1 MRTPIFHNYRI
12 HHLLVGLPTL
22 VETYQGTEVR
32 IDQNVM
38 SQMDA
43 PEQGSELKHLKLDWM
58 GSGGNSNDIFWNF
71 SPGFS
76 GGKMNPF

>member
-43 PEQGSELKHLKLDWM
+43 PEQGSELKHLKLD
-58 GSGGNSNDIFWNF
+58 GSGGNS
-71 SPGFS
+71 
-76 GGKMNPF
+76 K